1 MKTVHFPPPM
11 GLRPRPACDYD
22 LLCLRFYRAS
32 VARNAAVAMVL
43 ARELAQRF
51 GDDVADDAYGHGQM
65 LASCELRDARVR
77 CIAEHATAGI
87 DATVEVENFDTLTAA
102 ELADEVVYLADFQG

>member
-1 MKTVHFPPPM
+1 MKMIHFPPSM

-32 VARNAAVAMVL
+32 VARSAIAALRL

-65 LASCELRDARVR
+65 LASCEVRDARVR
-77 CIAEHATAGI
+77 CLTEHAAAGI
-87 DATVEVENFDTLTAA
+87 DATVEIEGFEHLTAA
-102 ELADEVVYLADFQG
+102 ELADEVVYLADYQG

>member
-1 MKTVHFPPPM
+1 MKMIYFPEPM

-32 VARNAAVAMVL
+32 VARSAIAALRL

-51 GDDVADDAYGHGQM
+51 GDDVADDAYSHGQM

-77 CIAEHATAGI
+77 CIAEHATAGL
-87 DATVEVENFDTLTAA
+87 DATVEVENFDALTAA
-102 ELADEVVYLADFQG
+102 ELADEVAYLADFQG

>member
-1 MKTVHFPPPM
+1 MKMIHFPEPM
-11 GLRPRPACDYD
+11 GLRPRPASDYD
-22 LLCLRFYRAS
+22 LLCLRFYRAG

-65 LASCELRDARVR
+65 LNSCEVRDARVR
-77 CIAEHATAGI
+77 CSIEYATAGLDAASEI
-87 DATVEVENFDTLTAA
+87 DGFDSMTAA
-102 ELADEVVYLADFQG
+102 ELADEVTYLADHQG